1 MGYHTNHTYQHLVQ
15 SPSLFHENYQYRVKN
30 TRQSPPPIPPI
41 PTRIIKREKN
51 KKIDIKNIEYKENDE
66 KDDIKE
72 SKYIENK
79 KFDDVKNY
87 NYNKKNERKDRKN
100 RKNIENEKNY
110 MDKSQKNDN
119 KKSKKNRKNGK
130 DKNKKIKKRKKNNK
144 TNKKTKQKNKNIQ
157 KQQKRNSGSTPQ
169 KPPNNNVPSPPRA
182 AEASLIGD
190 KYCKEGKYLAAI
202 SQFQQAIKLDPN
214 QPQYHHREGFAWSKN
229 SDHSRAIECC
239 KKALELDP
247 TYIISHRI
255 IACSA
260 YELKLWK
267 LAQDHLQQILN
278 QKNKNNYYDDKQLK
292 EFKQLI
298 INYQQRQLDP
308 LYIFYD
314 TNTARK
320 YQSKQSGIQEL
331 MIFIKWIFTQMGC
344 RNRTKD
350 IKHFLNQYSSKIPL
364 DTGIPLVCDIYQHL
378 NKLEITYKDYF
389 DITAIYEFRIRGIYE
404 DAQQT
409 QKSPNI
415 LKMLN
420 DHKGDE
426 IIWLHDVYVSI
437 CNKHNINPND

>member
-1 MGYHTNHTYQHLVQ
+1 MGYHTNHTYQHPVQ
-15 SPSLFHENYQYRVKN
+15 SPSQFHENYQYRVKN
-30 TRQSPPPIPPI
+30 TRQSPPPIPPT

-66 KDDIKE
+66 KDDFKE
-72 SKYIENK
+72 SKYIEND
-79 KFDDVKNY
+79 KFDDVKNC
-87 NYNKKNERKDRKN
+87 NYNKKNERNDRKN
-100 RKNIENEKNY
+100 SKNIENEKNKKNSEDKKNR

-119 KKSKKNRKNGK
+119 KKSKKNMKNGK

-144 TNKKTKQKNKNIQ
+144 TNGNNKNNKKTKQKNKNTQ

-169 KPPNNNVPSPPRA
+169 KPPNNNALSPPHTQPLPHDSTATMKQRA

-190 KYCKEGKYLAAI
+190 NYCKEGKYLAAI

-278 QKNKNNYYDDKQLK
+278 AKNKHKYYDDKQLK

-298 INYQQRQLDP
+298 INYQRKQLDP
-308 LYIFYD
+308 LCIFYD
-314 TNTARK
+314 TNIAQK
-320 YQSKQSGIQEL
+320 YLSKKSDIQEL
-331 MIFIKWIFTQMGC
+331 IVFLKWIFTQM
-344 RNRTKD
+344 
-350 IKHFLNQYSSKIPL
+350 
-364 DTGIPLVCDIYQHL
+364 
-378 NKLEITYKDYF
+378 
-389 DITAIYEFRIRGIYE
+389 
-404 DAQQT
+404 
-409 QKSPNI
+409 
-415 LKMLN
+415 
-420 DHKGDE
+420 
-426 IIWLHDVYVSI
+426 
-437 CNKHNINPND
+437 